1 MHLEIIFQLFLI
13 ITLGYIVGNIKIKGF
28 SLDISAILI
37 VALVAGHF
45 GVRLPEEFKY
55 FGLAIFIY
63 SIGLQSGPGFFE
75 TIRNKGLKL
84 NMIAACLVL
93 AVFVEI
99 MIMSRFFGFSNNV
112 QAGIFTGAMTSAP
125 ALAASLEVSN
135 SPSISVVFGIVYPFC
150 IVLTILYPKIIP
162 ILLKIDI
169 SEEKRKYEES
179 VRQRYPAIVTKNFK
193 INNENFKKQRIT
205 KSEVQEMTNTI
216 IERIESEY
224 PIEDT
229 EVDHTMH
236 FGDIVRVTG
245 TKSQMDKVRVILGE
259 EVNDSVTF
267 HDNLKVLRLLVTTK
281 KVVGKKISELK
292 ELNAVGASISRV
304 RRSGIDIT
312 PTPHLTL
319 MLGDKLYITVPE
331 KFEKRVTNFIGNNL
345 LNFPAGDFLPI
356 SLGILIGMSIGFI
369 PLVIPGFGNFKLSF
383 VGGILITALV
393 LGRIGRTGRLVW
405 QLSPHSTSLMKTLGQ
420 LIFMATIGTNA
431 GAYLLESIKT
441 LGFTSV
447 YIALGVLFVT
457 YMIFTIVMFRFLK
470 FNILDILGV
479 FSGSM
484 TSTPALSMAT
494 EVCDS
499 DRPSVAYAAVYPFA
513 LIITIFLSQ
522 AIL

>member
-63 SIGLQSGPGFFE
+63 SVGLQSGPGFFE

-84 NMIAACLVL
+84 NIIAAC
-93 AVFVEI
+93 FVGTIFLEI
-99 MIMSRFFGFSNNV
+99 MIISKMLGFTKDV
-112 QAGIFTGAMTSAP
+112 QAGLFTGVMTNAP
-125 ALAASLEVSN
+125 ALAASLEASS
-135 SPSISVVFGIVYPFC
+135 SPSISVIFGLIYPFC

-162 ILLKIDI
+162 GLLKVDMK
-169 SEEKRKYEES
+169 EEERKYEET
-179 VRQRYPAIVTKNFK
+179 VRQRYPSIVTKNFR
-193 INNENFKKQRIT
+193 ITNENFKSQHIT

-224 PIEDT
+224 PIGDAEL
-229 EVDHTMH
+229 DHTMH
-236 FGDIVRVTG
+236 FDDIVRVTG
-245 TKSQMDKVRVILGE
+245 TTEQLERVKVILGE
-259 EVNDSVTF
+259 EVSDIVTF

-292 ELNAVGASISRV
+292 ELTAVGASISKV
-304 RRSGIDIT
+304 RRAGIDIN
-312 PTPHLTL
+312 PTPNLTL

-345 LNFPAGDFLPI
+345 LTFPAGDFLPI
-356 SLGILIGMSIGFI
+356 SMGILIGMSIGFI
-369 PLVIPGFGNFKLSF
+369 PINIPGFGYFKLSF
-383 VGGILITALV
+383 VGGILLTALV
-393 LGRIGRTGRLVW
+393 LGRIGRTGKLVW

-431 GAYLLESIKT
+431 GAYLLQSINT
-441 LGFTSV
+441 LGFTSIYV
-447 YIALGVLFVT
+447 ALGTLLVT
-457 YMIFTIVMFRFLK
+457 YSAFTFVMFKMLK
-470 FNILDILGV
+470 YNVLDILGV

-499 DRPSVAYAAVYPFA
+499 GRPSVAYAAVYPFA
-513 LIITIFLSQ
+513 LIITIFLAQ